1 MISARV
7 ARELAQ
13 FSLHT
18 TATTSIRKNT
28 AVDKVGVVR
37 KRRFLSCGLWKR
49 RFLSS
54 IYSLQFAFI
63 KTIKSLPFFSLI
75 FKTQNFNIYFSGPAV
90 FHAPPP
96 PPTAAYDE
104 DDQENM
110 PVFLAPS
117 PPDGPVFIPPSPPN
131 CPPSTDGSDEEYELS
146 SCAGLQ
152 IFCHFDFSYLVIL
165 LFSHFD
171 LSYFEFSYF

>member
-1 MISARV
+1 MKKPNSPSPLFAIFRQYSPFFAIGPPPGCAEEAFLIFILWIV
-7 ARELAQ
+7 EEAVCPFELEP
-13 FSLHT
+13 SV
-18 TATTSIRKNT
+18 TA
-28 AVDKVGVVR
+28 AL
-37 KRRFLSCGLWKR
+37 RRSKFN
-49 RFLSS
+49 LSS
-54 IYSLQFAFI
+54 IYSLQFAVI
-63 KTIKSLPFFSLI
+63 RTIIIAFFSLI
-75 FKTQNFNIYFSGPAV
+75 FKINFNIYFSGPAV

-117 PPDGPVFIPPSPPN
+117 PPDGPVFIPPSPPI

-152 IFCHFDFSYLVIL
+152 IF
-165 LFSHFD
+165 
-171 LSYFEFSYF
+171 